1 MIINLDENYHVHRSV
16 AKEMTNDKC

>member
-16 AKEMTNDKC
+16 AKEMTNDEC